1 MLFTYRKKSNE
12 AIDIATNYFLILSLG
27 IHKTSITS
35 MEAVRGV
42 VDDGFQINSLSF
54 RLLFNW
60 LLWYN
65 NNKLPKKTVKYL
77 INW

>member
-54 RLLFNW
+54 
-60 LLWYN
+60 
-65 NNKLPKKTVKYL
+65 
-77 INW
+77 